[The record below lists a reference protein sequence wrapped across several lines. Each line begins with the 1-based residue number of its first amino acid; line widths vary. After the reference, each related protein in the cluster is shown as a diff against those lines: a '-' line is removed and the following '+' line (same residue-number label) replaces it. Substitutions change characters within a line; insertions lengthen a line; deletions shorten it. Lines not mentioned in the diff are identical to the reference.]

1 MKIAYVYDSIYPYS
15 IGGCE
20 KKIWELSTRL
30 TGRGH
35 EPHIFGPKYWQGED
49 TIKKDD
55 VYLHG
60 VCKPPRKR
68 FISSRRPITEAIY
81 FAWKVLPPLLKEKFD
96 VIDCHNFPYF
106 PCFSAK
112 LASITR
118 KSPLIITWDQFWG
131 NYWYEYLGTI
141 LGLFGRVLEKLALK
155 LPTKVI
161 TISDRVKQ
169 DLITAGFK
177 EDKIRVIVSGTNF
190 EEIQQIEPRGE
201 SYDIIYVGRL
211 VDNKH
216 VDVLLKA
223 ISIVRKQIV
232 GVKCAIIGDG
242 PEREQLQNLTGFLG
256 LQENI
261 KFLGLVRNHEDV
273 VSFMKSSKIFA
284 SASIREGL
292 PQTILEANASGIP
305 AIIVDHRDNGATSV
319 ISDGENG
326 FKEALSEEAIASRIL
341 QLLTDEKLLA
351 SMKQKAIN
359 RTRSHDW
366 SIIVTEVEK
375 VYQEVL
381 DRV

>member
-1 MKIAYVYDSIYPYS
+1 MKIANVYDAIYPYS

-20 KKIWELSTRL
+20 KKVWELSIRL
-30 TGRGH
+30 ASMGH

-49 TIKKDD
+49 IIKKDG

-60 VCKPPRKR
+60 VCNPPGKR
-68 FISSRRPITEAIY
+68 FINGRRSITGAIY
-81 FAWKVLPPLLKEKFD
+81 FAGKVLPPLLKEKFD
-96 VIDCHNFPYF
+96 VIDCQNFPYF

-112 LASITR
+112 LASIAR
-118 KSPLIITWDQFWG
+118 KSCLIITWDQFWG
-131 NYWYEYLGTI
+131 DFWYEYLGKF
-141 LGLFGRVLEKLALK
+141 LGLFGRAIEKLALK
-155 LPTKVI
+155 LPVKVI
-161 TISDRVKQ
+161 TVSDRVKH
-169 DLITAGFK
+169 DLVAVGVE
-177 EDKIRVIVSGTNF
+177 EDKIKVIVSGTNF
-190 EEIQQIEPRGE
+190 EEIQHIEPKGE
-201 SYDIIYVGRL
+201 NYDIIYAGRL
-211 VDNKH
+211 IDYKH

-223 ISIVRKQIV
+223 ISIVQKQIT

-242 PEREQLQNLTGFLG
+242 PERERLQDLARLLG

-261 KFLGLVRNHEDV
+261 KFLGLVRNSEDV

-305 AIIVDHRDNGATSV
+305 VIIVDHKDNGATSV

-326 FKEALSEEAIASRIL
+326 FKEELSEEAIGRRIL
-341 QLLTDEKLLA
+341 QLLTDEELLA

-359 RTRSHDW
+359 SARNHDW

-375 VYQEVL
+375 VYKEVL